1 MTSVLIKG
9 KFGHRHTGRR
19 PCEDEGRALQAKDCQ
34 MLSANCQEL
43 GVWYTF
49 SLTASE
55 RTQSA
60 KTLISNSGS
69 QNSETIV
76 SVVSATYFVVLCYD
90 SSSGRRQ
97 WVWSRRTTAWRD
109 PQTLLG
115 PGERRLAVQGPL
127 GPRQWASQQLP
138 LWKEDSQPP
147 EELSCLVAPCKAR
160 MMVLPPPPFQTCL
173 T

>member
-43 GVWYTF
+43 GAWYTF
-49 SLTASE
+49 SLMASE

-60 KTLISNSGS
+60 KTLISNSGF

-90 SSSGRRQ
+90 SSSDGNSGFGAEGQQLGTIPKPCLAQGREGSLYR
-97 WVWSRRTTAWRD
+97 VH
-109 PQTLLG
+109 LG
-115 PGERRLAVQGPL
+115 PDNGHLSSCPCGKKIPNP
-127 GPRQWASQQLP
+127 PRSSPVWWHRVKP
-138 LWKEDSQPP
+138 
-147 EELSCLVAPCKAR
+147 R
-160 MMVLPPPPFQTCL
+160 
-173 T
+173 